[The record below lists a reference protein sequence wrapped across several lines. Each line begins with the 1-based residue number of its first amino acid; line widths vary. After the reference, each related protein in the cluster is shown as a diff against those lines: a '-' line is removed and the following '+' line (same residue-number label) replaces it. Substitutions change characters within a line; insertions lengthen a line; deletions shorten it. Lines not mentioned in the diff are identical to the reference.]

1 MDMIQK
7 LLRFLCTMFPHSPYW
22 WMIFRVYWGPPT
34 PWTKWYPVLLW
45 RIFTPMTDGTLEW
58 AIYGYIGIKHTTSSI
73 RSSFQWTVFLIFH
86 FSTINLP
93 EIWIFLIAA
102 NLFSAPA
109 YFFVM
114 IFLKLMFKKTH
125 FPLKILPA
133 SINHLSV
140 FDRPRNWLPGSRS
153 GFQWQGG
160 DVFTGAC
167 YAKET
172 LWFQRCFS
180 VSCWLLM
187 KVYYA
192 ENEECDL
199 SRYPKVKCY
208 QWLSRWWFQRDSGF
222 LILQKGAK
230 DVTVDS
236 FVVSPTSE

>member
-1 MDMIQK
+1 MANIHTHD
-7 LLRFLCTMFPHSPYW
+7 W
-22 WMIFRVYWGPPT
+22 WHFGMSYMQ
-34 PWTKWYPVLLW
+34 L
-45 RIFTPMTDGTLEW
+45 
-58 AIYGYIGIKHTTSSI
+58 YIGIKHTTSSI
-73 RSSFQWTVFLIFH
+73 RSSFQWTDFLIFH
-86 FSTINLP
+86 FSTIHLP
-93 EIWIFLIAA
+93 EIIISLIAA

-125 FPLKILPA
+125 FPLKLLPA
-133 SINHLSV
+133 SINYLWV

-153 GFQWQGG
+153 GFQRQGG

-172 LWFQRCFS
+172 LWFQRWFS

-187 KVYYA
+187 NVYYA
-192 ENEECDL
+192 ENEECDR

-222 LILQKGAK
+222 LILQFSVPKMLLLTLSLFHLPVSSGSL
-230 DVTVDS
+230 VDFS
-236 FVVSPTSE
+236 SIADSSYTIGDFSALCKIITII